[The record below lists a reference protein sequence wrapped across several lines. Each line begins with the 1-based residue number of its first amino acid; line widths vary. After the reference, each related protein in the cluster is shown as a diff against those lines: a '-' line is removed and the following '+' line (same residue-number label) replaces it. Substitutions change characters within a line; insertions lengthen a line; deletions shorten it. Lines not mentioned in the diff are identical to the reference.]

1 MWSALEPVPQ
11 IEELPDGD
19 EKPVGA
25 QRRSEWLMI
34 GGALDGERDAVV
46 VDRCGVARGTPHCP
60 DDTERGDLP

>member
-25 QRRSEWLMI
+25 QGRSEWLMI
-34 GGALDGERDAVV
+34 GGHSMENGMPWWWTVAVSHV
-46 VDRCGVARGTPHCP
+46 GHRIVRTTP
-60 DDTERGDLP
+60 